1 MLNNIGTQTLTSERL
16 VYKKITLDDVDSFYE
31 LLIDKD
37 VQKYLPGIPIYTGK
51 EMAVNYISERL
62 TSKYEK
68 DNFYDWG
75 IYFDDA
81 LIGRITVYKQDED
94 RRMADLVWY
103 LNPKY
108 RGKGYMTEA
117 AITIT
122 KFLKEIGFERI
133 EAFANV
139 ENIASQKVMQKAGFQ
154 FEGILRKYDAN
165 RDDSLYDAAMYSIID

>member
-1 MLNNIGTQTLTSERL
+1 MVNNVGTETIHSERL

-51 EMAVNYISERL
+51 DMAISYISDRL
-62 TSKYEK
+62 SKKYQ
-68 DNFYDWG
+68 DNNFYDWG
-75 IYFDDA
+75 IFLDEK

-103 LNPKY
+103 LNPNY

-122 KFLKEIGFERI
+122 NFLKDIGFERI

-139 ENIASQKVMQKAGFQ
+139 ENVASQKVMKKAGFQ
-154 FEGILRKYDAN
+154 FEGILRKYDTN
-165 RDDSLYDAAMYSIID
+165 RDDSLYDAAMYSITD